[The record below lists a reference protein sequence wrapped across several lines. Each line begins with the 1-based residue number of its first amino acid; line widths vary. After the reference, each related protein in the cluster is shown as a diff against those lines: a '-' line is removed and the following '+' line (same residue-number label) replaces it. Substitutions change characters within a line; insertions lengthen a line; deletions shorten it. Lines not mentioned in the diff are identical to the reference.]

1 MKIHIDNY
9 ILNFKNVF
17 LDKKKGLINYKKY
30 KINYDQFE
38 NFLHLSLKKDFYIS
52 DDYEECLD
60 IIIQNIE
67 YMNFSNNPLIKRSS
81 SINLANILLNN
92 NNNFI
97 NNNYIKSKILLIKDK
112 DKFFNYLDLI
122 VNYLIKIDNNL
133 DCNESLIN
141 YNLLDIL
148 YYN

>member
-9 ILNFKNVF
+9 IFNFKNVF
-17 LDKKKGLINYKKY
+17 LDKKKGLINYKNY
-30 KINYDQFE
+30 KINYDQFT
-38 NFLHLSLKKDFYIS
+38 NFLNLSLKKDFNIS

-92 NNNFI
+92 NNFI

-133 DCNESLIN
+133 DYIESLIN

>member
-1 MKIHIDNY
+1 
-9 ILNFKNVF
+9 
-17 LDKKKGLINYKKY
+17 
-30 KINYDQFE
+30 
-38 NFLHLSLKKDFYIS
+38 
-52 DDYEECLD
+52 
-60 IIIQNIE
+60 
-67 YMNFSNNPLIKRSS
+67 MNFSNNPLIKRSS
-81 SINLANILLNN
+81 SINLANILLK

-133 DCNESLIN
+133 DYIESLIN